1 MKRNFILYLQ
11 DIISSINHIQNF
23 VENVDYDDFLDD
35 IKTQSAVVRQLEIIG
50 EASKNIPQD
59 IKIINTNIPW
69 KKIAGTRDIIIHD
82 CFGID
87 YALVWDIIHNEL
99 KTLKIQITEILNELD

>member
-1 MKRNFILYLQ
+1 MKRDYKLYLQ
-11 DIISSINHIQNF
+11 DIITSINHIQDF
-23 VENVDYDDFLDD
+23 VDNIDYDCFLDD

-69 KKIAGTRDIIIHD
+69 RKIAGTRDIIVHEY
-82 CFGID
+82 FGID

-99 KTLKIQITEILNELD
+99 KTLKIQIIEILNELD